1 MAQATNNLQHR
12 IDTLDRKLTS
22 KQLQDLKS
30 LVRLLGFDL
39 KPIKPQAAPQTGK
52 PKLKSKWYRPQ
63 TLAALASGPSTAT
76 NLTAIAW
83 ERVKENY
90 VLGVG
95 GPWPSDIAAHYEALS
110 HRRAA

>member
-1 MAQATNNLQHR
+1 VNASNPR
-12 IDTLDRKLTS
+12 FWKRSLTFGR
-22 KQLQDLKS
+22 

-39 KPIKPQAAPQTGK
+39 KPIKLQAAPQTGR

-83 ERVKENY
+83 ERLQEGY

-95 GPWPSDIAAHYEALS
+95 GPWPSDIAAHYAEV
-110 HRRAA
+110 